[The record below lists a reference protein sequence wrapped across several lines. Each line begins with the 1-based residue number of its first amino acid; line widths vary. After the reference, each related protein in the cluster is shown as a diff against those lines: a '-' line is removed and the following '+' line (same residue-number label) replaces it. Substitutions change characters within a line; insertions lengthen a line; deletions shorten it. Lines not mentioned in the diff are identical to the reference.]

1 MKRNL
6 PTIAIGAL
14 LLLIFVLLLFVFQV
28 RKTEVAVV
36 TTFGRP
42 ARNILNPGL
51 YGKWPWPIQR
61 VHKFDNR
68 VHNFEGK
75 FEQVFTSDGNSL
87 LVMVYVGWTISEPTN
102 FFPRFNGSTIKA
114 EESLEGLLRNA
125 YSGVVGK
132 HPFSHFISTDQ
143 KELKFVEIE
152 KEMLE
157 RVQNDS
163 RSITNGIEIK
173 FLGIKRLGLPESVT
187 QLVFERMQSERK
199 LQEESIKFEGERQA
213 ADIRSRADL
222 QTAKLLADAEATA
235 TRTRSQ
241 GDAEAAKSYA
251 VFEQSP
257 DLANFLLQL
266 NGLELFLKEK
276 TTLILDQATPPLN
289 LLRGSPQVPNLG
301 KPGAAGSTASDL
313 TNGAPASAKVP

>member
-6 PTIAIGAL
+6 PTVIIGGL

-28 RKTEVAVV
+28 RTTEVAVV

-42 ARNILNPGL
+42 TRNILEPGA
-51 YGKWPWPIQR
+51 YWKWPWPVQR
-61 VHKFDNR
+61 VHKFDKR
-68 VHNFEGK
+68 IHNFEGK
-75 FEQVFTSDGNSL
+75 FEQVLTADGYNL
-87 LVMVYVGWTISEPTN
+87 LLMVYVGWTINEPNN
-102 FFPRFNGSTIKA
+102 FFPRFNGSTRKA

-132 HPFSHFISTDQ
+132 HPFSHFISTDE
-143 KELKFVEIE
+143 KELKFVDIE

-157 RVQNDS
+157 RVQADS
-163 RSITNGIEIK
+163 RAITNGIEIK
-173 FLGIKRLGLPESVT
+173 FLGIKKLGLPESVT
-187 QLVFERMQSERK
+187 QLVFERMTSERK
-199 LQEESIKFEGERQA
+199 VLEEKIKSEGERQA
-213 ADIRSRADL
+213 SEIRSSANL
-222 QTAKLLADAEATA
+222 QSAKLLADADATA

-241 GDAEAAKSYA
+241 GDAEAAKSFA

-257 DLANFLLQL
+257 ELANFLLQL

-289 LLRGSPQVPNLG
+289 LLRGPGQMPNLR
-301 KPGAAGSTASDL
+301 AGTGSSTAGTG
-313 TNGAPASAKVP
+313 TNAPKTAKN

>member
-6 PTIAIGAL
+6 PTLAIGAL

-36 TTFGRP
+36 TTFGRATRP
-42 ARNILNPGL
+42 ILEPGA
-51 YGKWPWPIQR
+51 YWKWPWPIQR

-75 FEQVFTSDGNSL
+75 FEQVLTSDGYNL
-87 LVMVYVGWTISEPTN
+87 LLMVYVGWTINEPNN
-102 FFPRFNGSTIKA
+102 FFPRFNGSTMRA

-157 RVQNDS
+157 RIQSDS

-173 FLGIKRLGLPESVT
+173 FLGIKKLGLPESVT

-199 LQEESIKFEGERQA
+199 LQEESIRFEGERQA

-222 QTAKLLADAEATA
+222 QTARILADAEATA

-257 DLANFLLQL
+257 ELANFLLQL

-289 LLRGSPQVPNLG
+289 LLRGNAQVLKA
-301 KPGAAGSTASDL
+301 KPLANGNAAREL
-313 TNGAPASAKVP
+313 TNQAPASARIP

>member
-6 PTIAIGAL
+6 PTLGIGVL
-14 LLLIFVLLLFVFQV
+14 LLVIFVLLLFVFQV

-42 ARNILNPGL
+42 TRNITEPGP
-51 YGKWPWPIQR
+51 YWKWPWPIQS

-75 FEQVFTSDGNSL
+75 FEQVYTPDGYSL
-87 LVMVYVGWTISEPTN
+87 LLMVYVGWTIREPDN
-102 FFPRFNGSTIKA
+102 FFPRFNGSTAKA
-114 EESLEGLLRNA
+114 QESLEGLLRNA

-132 HPFSHFISTDQ
+132 HPFGHFISTDE

-152 KEMLE
+152 KEMLD
-157 RVQNDS
+157 RIQNDS

-173 FLGIKRLGLPESVT
+173 FLGIKKMGLPESVT
-187 QLVFERMQSERK
+187 ELVFKRMQTERELAETK
-199 LQEESIKFEGERQA
+199 IRSEGERQA
-213 ADIRSRADL
+213 ADIRSGADL
-222 QTAKLLADAEATA
+222 QTARLLADAEATA

-251 VFEQSP
+251 IFERSP

-289 LLRGSPQVPNLG
+289 LLRATSQSPNTG
-301 KPGAAGSTASDL
+301 KTGANASNGTILIPGAS
-313 TNGAPASAKVP
+313 SAKTP